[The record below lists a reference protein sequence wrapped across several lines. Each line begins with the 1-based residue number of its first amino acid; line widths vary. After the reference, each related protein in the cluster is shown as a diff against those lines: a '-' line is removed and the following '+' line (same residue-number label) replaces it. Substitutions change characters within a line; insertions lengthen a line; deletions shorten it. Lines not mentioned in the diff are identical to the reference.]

1 MGCAPTRG
9 GYTAGVAGDPARV
22 ALVVWLPH
30 PGSAPCVTGA
40 DTRGRGRA
48 PRRGPARAQG
58 RGGGDAG
65 ERTADARRRG
75 DSDDGDDAVRRQGEA
90 TRRRGDETTRRRNDD
105 GGKNDAQANDDQN
118 GIEQAT
124 VGPQGIPRL
133 KQRGNDTN
141 SDGEDGCKRIS
152 QPRPR
157 RVALFNF
164 YVASKSDYRFA

>member
-1 MGCAPTRG
+1 MHCQR
-9 GYTAGVAGDPARV
+9 ARLGL
-22 ALVVWLPH
+22 AEE
-30 PGSAPCVTGA
+30 
-40 DTRGRGRA
+40 D
-48 PRRGPARAQG
+48 
-58 RGGGDAG
+58 D
-65 ERTADARRRG
+65 G

-152 QPRPR
+152 QP
-157 RVALFNF
+157 
-164 YVASKSDYRFA
+164 

>member
-1 MGCAPTRG
+1 MRLLGRP
-9 GYTAGVAGDPARV
+9 YGD
-22 ALVVWLPH
+22 
-30 PGSAPCVTGA
+30 GN
-40 DTRGRGRA
+40 
-48 PRRGPARAQG
+48 
-58 RGGGDAG
+58 GGD
-65 ERTADARRRG
+65 EAD

-124 VGPQGIPRL
+124 VGPVGPQGIPRL

-152 QPRPR
+152 QP
-157 RVALFNF
+157 
-164 YVASKSDYRFA
+164 